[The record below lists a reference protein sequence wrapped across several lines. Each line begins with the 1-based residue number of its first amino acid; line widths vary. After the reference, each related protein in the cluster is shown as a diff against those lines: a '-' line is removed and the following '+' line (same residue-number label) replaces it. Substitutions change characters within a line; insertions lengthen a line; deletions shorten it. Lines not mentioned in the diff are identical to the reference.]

1 VGKAVKGAVWG
12 WPRDR
17 RMEKTGGRLVLQL
30 YQCRLFRLRL
40 PRPAVCLEPAHRSTE
55 CLKRGIDYDENF
67 ESLAD
72 SHDHVSPHFDGIR

>member
-40 PRPAVCLEPAHRSTE
+40 PKERH
-55 CLKRGIDYDENF
+55 
-67 ESLAD
+67 
-72 SHDHVSPHFDGIR
+72 